1 MIAEIAAVAETVAKV
16 SAEVAEAAGETADIL
31 KEATAD
37 ISKRVDVASKG
48 FETKEIV
55 PDISKRIKA
64 SEQVADVTSGKEL
77 TPMQAKELVSKGMSP
92 GIIKDCTFKDG
103 VYNLKTVNEKLDGS
117 TQLESGIRY
126 EKKIVDLNGLKVEG
140 VFPKFESAF
149 TAQLSPEQLL
159 SPDRV
164 QFSECNSQLQN
175 AIKENPALK
184 SQFTPRQLEQI
195 SDGRTPG
202 GFTWHHNEDVG
213 KMELVN
219 TEKHDLAKHT
229 GGRAVWG
236 GGGAAR

>member
-1 MIAEIAAVAETVAKV
+1 MFAEIATVAETVAKV
-16 SAEVAEAAGETADIL
+16 SAEVAEAAGETADIV
-31 KEATAD
+31 KDAITD
-37 ISKRVDVASKG
+37 IAKRVEVAPKG
-48 FETKEIV
+48 SETKEVV
-55 PDISKRIKA
+55 PDIAKRIKA
-64 SEQVADVTSGKEL
+64 TEQIADVSSGNEL
-77 TPMQAKELVSKGMSP
+77 TPTQVKELISKGMSP
-92 GIIKDCTFKDG
+92 GVIKDCTFKDG
-103 VYNLKTVNEKLDGS
+103 IYNLKTVNEKLEGS
-117 TQLESGIRY
+117 SQLESGIRY
-126 EKKIVDLNGLKVEG
+126 EKKVVDLDGLKVEG

-149 TAQLSPEQLL
+149 TVQLSPEQLL

-175 AIKENPALK
+175 AIKENPALR

-195 SDGRTPG
+195 SDGITPG
-202 GFTWHHNEDVG
+202 GFTWHHNENVG